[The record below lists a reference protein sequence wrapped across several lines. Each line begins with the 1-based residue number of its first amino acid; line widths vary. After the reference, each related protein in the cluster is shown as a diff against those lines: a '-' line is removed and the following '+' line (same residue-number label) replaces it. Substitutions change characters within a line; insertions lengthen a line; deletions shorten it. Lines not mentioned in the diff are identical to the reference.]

1 MYVRIIIYIDD
12 TRTKKVNEC
21 AVTSEHRLAS
31 IFLPWCSRV
40 IFKIVQERS
49 TYTWPGL
56 ARGRTRLPKPNW
68 ASTLLGTQP
77 STTRVSIPARTDWC
91 LSLHRQWVCGRQR
104 AICCLKVRSFRR
116 GTNTRYV
123 LFDILDMSTPG
134 SEFTGSINRIF
145 DPINQCNFVHVHVRT
160 DVIPFQ
166 VKWPEKTADPL
177 NLTCDPI
184 KRIPLYTYII
194 RLCRVLMC
202 GTLS

>member
-1 MYVRIIIYIDD
+1 MLSAGSCVYTNATIRLLLTFFLNKQSRRRRSDF
-12 TRTKKVNEC
+12 
-21 AVTSEHRLAS
+21 HRLAS

-40 IFKIVQERS
+40 IFKTVQERS

-91 LSLHRQWVCGRQR
+91 LSLHRQRACGRQR
-104 AICCLKVRSFRR
+104 AIRCLKVRSFRR

-123 LFDILDMSTPG
+123 LFDILDVSTRG

-177 NLTCDPI
+177 NRRPNKADSTVYVHVYY
-184 KRIPLYTYII
+184 K
-194 RLCRVLMC
+194 VV
-202 GTLS
+202 